1 MMLFIKNMVCNRCRE
16 VVKQQ
21 LELLLI
27 DYRSIE
33 LGEVTLNK
41 PIAPDQFFILK
52 EQLHMLGFE
61 LLNDYKASLV
71 TQIKSAI
78 INFIHCT
85 DCTGMNKKLS
95 VMLAEKLSADY
106 NYLSA
111 LFSSVEGITVEQYVI
126 LQRIEKAK
134 ELLTYNEA
142 SLSQIADA
150 LGYSSVQHLSQQ
162 FKKVTGLTP
171 SQFKN
176 SKDLSRKPLDE
187 VGA

>member
-1 MMLFIKNMVCNRCRE
+1 MVCNRCRE
-16 VVKQQ
+16 IVRQQ
-21 LELLLI
+21 LELFTI
-27 DYRSIE
+27 NYSSVE
-33 LGEVTLNK
+33 LGEVQLNQ
-41 PIAPDQFFILK
+41 PISAEQFSLLK
-52 EQLHMLGFE
+52 EQLQMLGFE
-61 LLNDYKASLV
+61 LINNYKAALA

-78 INFIHCT
+78 INFIHYD

-95 VMLAEKLSADY
+95 VMLAEKLSANYD
-106 NYLSA
+106 YLSA
-111 LFSSVEGITVEQYVI
+111 LFSSVEGITVEKYVI

-150 LGYSSVQHLSQQ
+150 LGYSSIQHLSQQ

-176 SKDLSRKPLDE
+176 SKELSRKPLDE
-187 VGA
+187 VGAC

>member
-1 MMLFIKNMVCNRCRE
+1 MKLFIRNMVCNRCKEIIR
-16 VVKQQ
+16 QQ
-21 LELLLI
+21 LELLSI
-27 DYRSIE
+27 DYKSIE

-41 PIAPDQFFILK
+41 AIPTHEFLMLK
-52 EQLHMLGFE
+52 EQLHKLGFE
-61 LLNDYKASLV
+61 LLTDYKASVV

-78 INFIHCT
+78 INFIHCG
-85 DCTGMNKKLS
+85 DGTGMNKKLS

-106 NYLSA
+106 DCLSA
-111 LFSSVEGITVEQYVI
+111 LFSSVEGLTVEQYTI

-142 SLSQIADA
+142 SLSQIADE
-150 LGYSSVQHLSQQ
+150 LGYSSIQHLSQQ

-176 SKDLSRKPLDE
+176 SKEISRKPLDE

>member
-1 MMLFIKNMVCNRCRE
+1 MKLFIRNMVCNRCKEIIR
-16 VVKQQ
+16 QQ
-21 LELLLI
+21 LELLCI
-27 DYRSIE
+27 DYKSIE

-41 PIAPDQFFILK
+41 AIPTQEFVMLK
-52 EQLHMLGFE
+52 EQLHKLGFE
-61 LLNDYKASLV
+61 LLTDYKASVV

-78 INFIHCT
+78 INFIHCG
-85 DCTGMNKKLS
+85 DGTGMNKKLS

-106 NYLSA
+106 DCLSA
-111 LFSSVEGITVEQYVI
+111 LFSSVEGLTVEQYII

-142 SLSQIADA
+142 SLSQIADE

-176 SKDLSRKPLDE
+176 SKEISRKPLDE
-187 VGA
+187 VGV